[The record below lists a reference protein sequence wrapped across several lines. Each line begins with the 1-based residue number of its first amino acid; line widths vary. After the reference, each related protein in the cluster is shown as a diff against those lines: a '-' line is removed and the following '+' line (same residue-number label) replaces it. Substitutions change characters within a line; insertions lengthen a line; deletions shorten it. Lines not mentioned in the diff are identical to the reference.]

1 MKFMMDIRE
10 KTSLLHSAAEN
21 TGYIKKLVDGTAS
34 VDGYAEYIYNLE
46 KMYKAIENALD
57 KNENNDVVKP
67 FVTKELYR
75 SELMRKDLNFLLG
88 DKLNSMKL
96 LASTEACVA
105 KIEELSETKP
115 ELVVAYAYTRFLA
128 DLFGGRTFLSL
139 LSTSY
144 KISNEGLNYYQFP
157 EINDLRG
164 YVMKYH
170 NMLADINLSDEMK
183 VDFINEVNNAY
194 IYNLAISNE
203 LEIKLHPI
211 KRNDKNN
218 HDNGHGHPHGHN
230 H

>member
-170 NMLADINLSDEMK
+170 NMLADIILSDEMK

-203 LEIKLHPI
+203 LDAKL
-211 KRNDKNN
+211 K
-218 HDNGHGHPHGHN
+218 
-230 H
+230 

>member
-34 VDGYAEYIYNLE
+34 VEGYAEYILNLE
-46 KMYKAIENALD
+46 RMYRAIEMALD
-57 KNENNDVVKP
+57 KNENNEIVKP
-67 FVTKELYR
+67 FVTRELYR
-75 SELMRKDLNFLLG
+75 SELMRKDLKFLLG
-88 DKLNSMKL
+88 DKLDSIKL

-105 KIEELSETKP
+105 KIEELSEKNP

-139 LSTSY
+139 LSTNY
-144 KISNEGLNYYQFP
+144 KISTEGLNYYQFP
-157 EINDLRG
+157 EITDLRG

-170 NMLADINLSDEMK
+170 NMLASINLPEEK
-183 VDFINEVNNAY
+183 KIDFINEVNNAY

-203 LEIKLHPI
+203 LEAKL
-211 KRNDKNN
+211 K
-218 HDNGHGHPHGHN
+218 
-230 H
+230 

>member
-34 VDGYAEYIYNLE
+34 VEGYAEYILNLE
-46 KMYKAIENALD
+46 RMYRAIEMALD
-57 KNENNDVVKP
+57 KNENNEIVKP
-67 FVTKELYR
+67 FVTRELYR
-75 SELMRKDLNFLLG
+75 SELMRKDLKFLLG
-88 DKLNSMKL
+88 AKLDSIKL

-105 KIEELSETKP
+105 KIEELSEKNP

-139 LSTSY
+139 LSTNY
-144 KISNEGLNYYQFP
+144 KISTEGLNYYQFP
-157 EINDLRG
+157 EITDLRG

-170 NMLADINLSDEMK
+170 NMLASINLPEEK
-183 VDFINEVNNAY
+183 KIDFINEVNNAY

-203 LEIKLHPI
+203 LEAKL
-211 KRNDKNN
+211 K
-218 HDNGHGHPHGHN
+218 
-230 H
+230 

>member
-1 MKFMMDIRE
+1 MKFMMDIKE

-21 TGYIKKLVDGTAS
+21 TGYIKKLMDGTAS
-34 VDGYAEYIYNLE
+34 VEGYAEYIFNLE
-46 KMYKAIENALD
+46 RMYRAIEVALD
-57 KNENNDVVKP
+57 KNENNEIVKP

-75 SELMRKDLNFLLG
+75 SELMRKDLEFLLG
-88 DKLNSMKL
+88 DKLDSMKL

-105 KIEELSETKP
+105 KIEELSEKSP

-144 KISNEGLNYYQFP
+144 NISAEGLNYYRFP
-157 EINDLRG
+157 EITDLRG

-170 NMLADINLSDEMK
+170 KMLADINLIEENK
-183 VDFINEVNNAY
+183 IDFINEVNNAY

-203 LEIKLHPI
+203 LDAKL
-211 KRNDKNN
+211 K
-218 HDNGHGHPHGHN
+218 
-230 H
+230 

>member
-21 TGYIKKLVDGTAS
+21 TGYIKKLVDGNAS
-34 VDGYAEYIYNLE
+34 VEGYAEYIYNLE
-46 KMYKAIENALD
+46 KMYKTIEDALD
-57 KNENNDVVKP
+57 KNENNNVVKP
-67 FVTKELYR
+67 FVTRELYR
-75 SELMRKDLNFLLG
+75 SELMRKDLEFLLG
-88 DKLNSMKL
+88 DKLNSIKL

-139 LSTSY
+139 LSTNY

-157 EINDLRG
+157 KINDLRG
-164 YVMKYH
+164 HVMKYH
-170 NMLADINLSDEMK
+170 NMLADIDLSDEMK
-183 VDFINEVNNAY
+183 VDFINEVSNAY

-203 LEIKLHPI
+203 LDAKL
-211 KRNDKNN
+211 K
-218 HDNGHGHPHGHN
+218 
-230 H
+230 

>member
-21 TGYIKKLVDGTAS
+21 TGYIKKLVDGNAS
-34 VDGYAEYIYNLE
+34 VEGYAEYIYNLE
-46 KMYKAIENALD
+46 KMYKAIEDALD
-57 KNENNDVVKP
+57 KNEGNNVVNP

-75 SELMRKDLNFLLG
+75 SELIRKDLDFLLG
-88 DKLNSMKL
+88 DKLKSMKL
-96 LASTEACVA
+96 LASTEACIS
-105 KIEELSETKP
+105 KIEELSKTKP

-139 LSTSY
+139 LSTNY
-144 KISNEGLNYYQFP
+144 KISNEGLNYYQFAD
-157 EINDLRG
+157 INDLRG

-170 NMLADINLSDEMK
+170 NMLAEINLSDDLK

-203 LEIKLHPI
+203 LDAKL
-211 KRNDKNN
+211 K
-218 HDNGHGHPHGHN
+218 
-230 H
+230 

>member
-21 TGYIKKLVDGTAS
+21 TGYIKKLVDGEAS
-34 VDGYAEYIYNLE
+34 VEGYAEYIYNLE
-46 KMYKAIENALD
+46 KLYKAIEDALD
-57 KNENNDVVKP
+57 KNENNTIVKP

-75 SELMRKDLNFLLG
+75 SSLMRKDLEFLLG
-88 DKLNSMKL
+88 DKLSSMKL

-105 KIEELSETKP
+105 KIEELSKNNP
-115 ELVVAYAYTRFLA
+115 ELVIAYAYTRFLA

-144 KISNEGLNYYQFP
+144 KLPSDALNYYQFP

-170 NMLADINLSDEMK
+170 NMLAEIDLPDEMK
-183 VDFINEVNNAY
+183 LDFINEVNNAY
-194 IYNLAISNE
+194 IYNIAISNE
-203 LEIKLHPI
+203 LNAKL
-211 KRNDKNN
+211 K
-218 HDNGHGHPHGHN
+218 
-230 H
+230 

>member
-21 TGYIKKLVDGTAS
+21 TGYIKKLVDGNAS
-34 VDGYAEYIYNLE
+34 VEGYVEYIYNLE
-46 KMYKAIENALD
+46 RMYKAIEDALD
-57 KNENNDVVKP
+57 KNENNAIVKP
-67 FVTKELYR
+67 FVTRELYR
-75 SELMRKDLNFLLG
+75 SELMRKDLEFLLG
-88 DKLNSMKL
+88 DKLNSLKL

-105 KIEELSETKP
+105 KIEELSQTKP

-139 LSTSY
+139 LSTNY

-170 NMLADINLSDEMK
+170 NMLADINLSNEMK
-183 VDFINEVNNAY
+183 IDFINEVNNAY

-203 LEIKLHPI
+203 LEAKL
-211 KRNDKNN
+211 K
-218 HDNGHGHPHGHN
+218 
-230 H
+230 

>member
-34 VDGYAEYIYNLE
+34 VEGYFEYIFNLE
-46 KMYKAIENALD
+46 KMYKAIEDALD
-57 KNENNDVVKP
+57 KNENNDIVKP

-75 SELMRKDLNFLLG
+75 SELIRKDLQYFGEEKISSL
-88 DKLNSMKL
+88 KA
-96 LASTEACVA
+96 LASTEATVSR
-105 KIEELSETKP
+105 INELADSNP
-115 ELVVAYAYTRFLA
+115 EFVIAYAYTRFLA

-139 LSTSY
+139 LSTTY
-144 KISNEGLNYYQFP
+144 KIPSEGLNYYQFP

-170 NMLADINLSDEMK
+170 NMLAELNLSEDKK

-194 IYNLAISNE
+194 VYNLAISNE
-203 LEIKLHPI
+203 LEAKL
-211 KRNDKNN
+211 K
-218 HDNGHGHPHGHN
+218 
-230 H
+230 

>member
-10 KTSLLHSAAEN
+10 KTSLLHSAAES

-34 VDGYAEYIYNLE
+34 VEGYAEYILNLE
-46 KMYKAIENALD
+46 RMYRAIEMALD
-57 KNENNDVVKP
+57 KNENNEIVKP
-67 FVTKELYR
+67 FVTRELYR
-75 SELMRKDLNFLLG
+75 SELMRKDLKFLLG
-88 DKLNSMKL
+88 DKVDSIKL

-105 KIEELSETKP
+105 KIEELSEKNP

-144 KISNEGLNYYQFP
+144 KISGEGLNYYNFP
-157 EINDLRG
+157 EITDLRV

-170 NMLADINLSDEMK
+170 NMLAGINLPEEK
-183 VDFINEVNNAY
+183 KIDFINEVNNAY

-203 LEIKLHPI
+203 LEAKL
-211 KRNDKNN
+211 K
-218 HDNGHGHPHGHN
+218 
-230 H
+230 

>member
-21 TGYIKKLVDGTAS
+21 TGYIKKLVDGIAS
-34 VDGYAEYIYNLE
+34 VEGYAEYIYNLE
-46 KMYKAIENALD
+46 KMYKAIEDALD
-57 KNENNDVVKP
+57 KNENNAVINP

-75 SELMRKDLNFLLG
+75 SKLIRKDLEFLLG

-170 NMLADINLSDEMK
+170 KMLADINLTEEK
-183 VDFINEVNNAY
+183 KIDFINEVNNAY

-203 LEIKLHPI
+203 LDAKL
-211 KRNDKNN
+211 K
-218 HDNGHGHPHGHN
+218 
-230 H
+230 

>member
-21 TGYIKKLVDGTAS
+21 TGYIKKLVDGIAS
-34 VDGYAEYIYNLE
+34 VEGYAEYIYNLE
-46 KMYKAIENALD
+46 KMYKAIEDALD
-57 KNENNDVVKP
+57 KNENNAVINP

-75 SELMRKDLNFLLG
+75 SKLIRKDLEFLLG

-157 EINDLRG
+157 EITDLRG

-170 NMLADINLSDEMK
+170 KMLADINLTEEK
-183 VDFINEVNNAY
+183 KIDFINEVNNAY

-203 LEIKLHPI
+203 LDAKL
-211 KRNDKNN
+211 K
-218 HDNGHGHPHGHN
+218 
-230 H
+230 

>member
-21 TGYIKKLVDGTAS
+21 TGYIKKLVDGNAS
-34 VDGYAEYIYNLE
+34 VEGYAEYIYNLE
-46 KMYKAIENALD
+46 RMYKAIEDALD
-57 KNENNDVVKP
+57 KNENNAIVKP
-67 FVTKELYR
+67 FVTRELYR
-75 SELMRKDLNFLLG
+75 SELMRKDLEFLLG
-88 DKLNSMKL
+88 DKLNSLKL

-105 KIEELSETKP
+105 KIEELSQTKP

-139 LSTSY
+139 LSTNY

-157 EINDLRG
+157 KINDLRG

-170 NMLADINLSDEMK
+170 NMLADINLSNEMK
-183 VDFINEVNNAY
+183 IDFINEVNNAY

-203 LEIKLHPI
+203 LEAKL
-211 KRNDKNN
+211 K
-218 HDNGHGHPHGHN
+218 
-230 H
+230 

>member
-34 VDGYAEYIYNLE
+34 VDWYAEYIYNLE

-203 LEIKLHPI
+203 LDAKL
-211 KRNDKNN
+211 K
-218 HDNGHGHPHGHN
+218 
-230 H
+230 

>member
-21 TGYIKKLVDGTAS
+21 TGYIKKLVDGNAS
-34 VDGYAEYIYNLE
+34 VEGYAEYIYNLE
-46 KMYKAIENALD
+46 RMYKAIEDALD
-57 KNENNDVVKP
+57 KNENNAIVKP
-67 FVTKELYR
+67 FVTRELYR
-75 SELMRKDLNFLLG
+75 SELIRKDLEFLLG
-88 DKLNSMKL
+88 DKLNSLKL

-105 KIEELSETKP
+105 KIEELSKTKP

-183 VDFINEVNNAY
+183 IDFIKEVNNAY

-203 LEIKLHPI
+203 LEAKL
-211 KRNDKNN
+211 K
-218 HDNGHGHPHGHN
+218 
-230 H
+230 

>member
-21 TGYIKKLVDGTAS
+21 TGYIKKLVDGNAS
-34 VDGYAEYIYNLE
+34 VEGYAEYIYNLE
-46 KMYKAIENALD
+46 RMYKAIEDALD
-57 KNENNDVVKP
+57 KNENNAIVKP
-67 FVTKELYR
+67 FVTRELYR
-75 SELMRKDLNFLLG
+75 SELIRKDLEFLLG
-88 DKLNSMKL
+88 DKLNSLKL

-105 KIEELSETKP
+105 KIEELSKTKP

-170 NMLADINLSDEMK
+170 NMLGEINLSNKMK
-183 VDFINEVNNAY
+183 IDFINEVNNAY

-203 LEIKLHPI
+203 LEAKL
-211 KRNDKNN
+211 K
-218 HDNGHGHPHGHN
+218 
-230 H
+230 

>member
-34 VDGYAEYIYNLE
+34 VEGYAEYILNLE
-46 KMYKAIENALD
+46 RMYRAIEMALD
-57 KNENNDVVKP
+57 KNENNEIVKP
-67 FVTKELYR
+67 FVTRELYR
-75 SELMRKDLNFLLG
+75 SELMRKDLKFLLG
-88 DKLNSMKL
+88 HKVDSIKL

-105 KIEELSETKP
+105 KIEELSEKNP

-144 KISNEGLNYYQFP
+144 KISGEGLNYYNFP
-157 EINDLRG
+157 EITDLRG

-170 NMLADINLSDEMK
+170 NMLAGINLPEEK
-183 VDFINEVNNAY
+183 KIDFINEVNNAY

-203 LEIKLHPI
+203 LEAKL
-211 KRNDKNN
+211 K
-218 HDNGHGHPHGHN
+218 
-230 H
+230 

>member
-1 MKFMMDIRE
+1 MKFMMYIRE

-34 VDGYAEYIYNLE
+34 VEGYAEYILNLE
-46 KMYKAIENALD
+46 RMYRAIEMALD
-57 KNENNDVVKP
+57 KNENNEIVKP
-67 FVTKELYR
+67 FVTRELYR
-75 SELMRKDLNFLLG
+75 SELMRKDLKFLLG
-88 DKLNSMKL
+88 DKVDSIKL

-105 KIEELSETKP
+105 KIEELSEKNP

-144 KISNEGLNYYQFP
+144 KISGEGLNYYNFP
-157 EINDLRG
+157 EITDLRG

-170 NMLADINLSDEMK
+170 NMLAGINLPEEK
-183 VDFINEVNNAY
+183 KIDFINEVNNAY

-203 LEIKLHPI
+203 LEAKL
-211 KRNDKNN
+211 K
-218 HDNGHGHPHGHN
+218 
-230 H
+230 

>member
-21 TGYIKKLVDGTAS
+21 TGYIKKLVDGNAS
-34 VDGYAEYIYNLE
+34 VEGYAEYIYNLE
-46 KMYKAIENALD
+46 RMYKAIEDALD
-57 KNENNDVVKP
+57 KNENNAIVKP
-67 FVTKELYR
+67 FVTREIYR
-75 SELMRKDLNFLLG
+75 SELMRKDLEFLLG
-88 DKLNSMKL
+88 DKLNSLKL

-105 KIEELSETKP
+105 KIEELSQTKP

-139 LSTSY
+139 LSTNY

-170 NMLADINLSDEMK
+170 NMLADINLSNEMK
-183 VDFINEVNNAY
+183 IDFINEVNNAY

-203 LEIKLHPI
+203 LEAKL
-211 KRNDKNN
+211 K
-218 HDNGHGHPHGHN
+218 
-230 H
+230 

>member
-1 MKFMMDIRE
+1 MKFMMDIKE

-21 TGYIKKLVDGTAS
+21 TGYIKKLMDGTAS
-34 VDGYAEYIYNLE
+34 VEGYAEYIFNLE
-46 KMYKAIENALD
+46 RMYRAIEVALD
-57 KNENNDVVKP
+57 KNENNDIVKP

-75 SELMRKDLNFLLG
+75 SELMRKDLEFLLG
-88 DKLNSMKL
+88 DKLDSMKL

-105 KIEELSETKP
+105 KIEELSEKSP

-144 KISNEGLNYYQFP
+144 NISAEGLNYYQFP
-157 EINDLRG
+157 NINDLRG

-170 NMLADINLSDEMK
+170 KMLADINLIEENK
-183 VDFINEVNNAY
+183 IDFINEVNNAY

-203 LEIKLHPI
+203 LDAKL
-211 KRNDKNN
+211 K
-218 HDNGHGHPHGHN
+218 
-230 H
+230 

>member
-21 TGYIKKLVDGTAS
+21 TGYIKKLVDGNAS
-34 VDGYAEYIYNLE
+34 VEGYAEYIYNLE
-46 KMYKAIENALD
+46 KMYKAIEDALD
-57 KNENNDVVKP
+57 KNENNNVVKP
-67 FVTKELYR
+67 FVTRELYR
-75 SELMRKDLNFLLG
+75 SELMRKDLEFLLG
-88 DKLNSMKL
+88 DKLNSIKL

-139 LSTSY
+139 LSTNY

-170 NMLADINLSDEMK
+170 NMLADIDLSDEMK

-203 LEIKLHPI
+203 LDAKL
-211 KRNDKNN
+211 K
-218 HDNGHGHPHGHN
+218 
-230 H
+230 

>member
-21 TGYIKKLVDGTAS
+21 TGYIKKLVDGIAS
-34 VDGYAEYIYNLE
+34 VEGYAEYIYNLE
-46 KMYKAIENALD
+46 KMYKAIEDALD
-57 KNENNDVVKP
+57 KNENNAVINP

-75 SELMRKDLNFLLG
+75 SKLIRKDLEFLLG

-96 LASTEACVA
+96 LASTETCVA

-170 NMLADINLSDEMK
+170 NMLAEINLSDEMK
-183 VDFINEVNNAY
+183 IDFINEVNNAY

-203 LEIKLHPI
+203 LDAKL
-211 KRNDKNN
+211 K
-218 HDNGHGHPHGHN
+218 
-230 H
+230 

>member
-75 SELMRKDLNFLLG
+75 SEPMRKDLNFLLG

-203 LEIKLHPI
+203 LDAKL
-211 KRNDKNN
+211 K
-218 HDNGHGHPHGHN
+218 
-230 H
+230 

>member
-21 TGYIKKLVDGTAS
+21 TGYIKKLVDGNAS
-34 VDGYAEYIYNLE
+34 VEGYAEYIYNLE
-46 KMYKAIENALD
+46 KMYKAIEDALD
-57 KNENNDVVKP
+57 KNENNNVVKP
-67 FVTKELYR
+67 FVTRELYR
-75 SELMRKDLNFLLG
+75 SELMRKDLEFLLG
-88 DKLNSMKL
+88 DKLNSIKL

-105 KIEELSETKP
+105 KINELSETKP

-139 LSTSY
+139 LSTNY

-170 NMLADINLSDEMK
+170 NMLADVDLSDEMK
-183 VDFINEVNNAY
+183 IDFINEVNNAY
-194 IYNLAISNE
+194 IYNIAISNE
-203 LEIKLHPI
+203 LDAKL
-211 KRNDKNN
+211 K
-218 HDNGHGHPHGHN
+218 
-230 H
+230 

>member
-1 MKFMMDIRE
+1 MKFMLDIRE

-194 IYNLAISNE
+194 NYNLAISNE
-203 LEIKLHPI
+203 LDAKL
-211 KRNDKNN
+211 K
-218 HDNGHGHPHGHN
+218 
-230 H
+230 

>member
-1 MKFMMDIRE
+1 MKFMMDIKE

-21 TGYIKKLVDGTAS
+21 TGYIKKLMDGTAS
-34 VDGYAEYIYNLE
+34 VEGYAEYIFNLE
-46 KMYKAIENALD
+46 RMYRAIEVALD
-57 KNENNDVVKP
+57 KNENNEIVKP

-75 SELMRKDLNFLLG
+75 SELMRKDLEFLLG
-88 DKLNSMKL
+88 DKLDSMKL

-105 KIEELSETKP
+105 KIEELSEKSP

-144 KISNEGLNYYQFP
+144 NISAEGLNYYRFP
-157 EINDLRG
+157 EITDLRG

-170 NMLADINLSDEMK
+170 KMIADINLTEEK
-183 VDFINEVNNAY
+183 KIDFINEVNNAY

-203 LEIKLHPI
+203 LDAKL
-211 KRNDKNN
+211 K
-218 HDNGHGHPHGHN
+218 
-230 H
+230 

>member
-21 TGYIKKLVDGTAS
+21 TGYIKKLVDGNAS
-34 VDGYAEYIYNLE
+34 VEGYAEYIYNLE
-46 KMYKAIENALD
+46 RMYKAIEDALD
-57 KNENNDVVKP
+57 KNENNAIVKP
-67 FVTKELYR
+67 FVTRELYR
-75 SELMRKDLNFLLG
+75 SELIRKDLEFLLG
-88 DKLNSMKL
+88 DKLNSLKL

-105 KIEELSETKP
+105 KIEELSKTKP

-183 VDFINEVNNAY
+183 IDFINEVNNAY

-203 LEIKLHPI
+203 LQAKL
-211 KRNDKNN
+211 K
-218 HDNGHGHPHGHN
+218 
-230 H
+230 